1 MTDHTLAPVVRA
13 ILNSAAA
20 QVIGFDPELA
30 ADLADMAA
38 EYAGPYIE
46 KDES

>member
-1 MTDHTLAPVVRA
+1 MNDDHRGAGWFALRET
-13 ILNSAAA
+13 AA
-20 QVIGFDPELA
+20 QVAAFDPELA
-30 ADLADMAA
+30 AILRDMAA

>member
-1 MTDHTLAPVVRA
+1 MTDHQRAGWFTLR
-13 ILNSAAA
+13 NAAA
-20 QVIGFDPELA
+20 SVAAFDPELA
-30 ADLADMAA
+30 ATLRDMAA